1 MASSRPIML
10 GAAAFLVAAQYLV
23 VPAASASDS
32 QEGQA
37 IGEHRASPQVY
48 YKEPPPPHTLG
59 KPFELMDH
67 DGKTVTNASYPGKW
81 LVMFFGFTGCR
92 ESCPVG
98 LDALGT
104 ALDALGPEADKV
116 QPLFVDVSLEEP
128 DFIGLK
134 QFVSNFHPKLVGL
147 TGTRAQNFTVVRDFK
162 VRREYGRMM
171 MVRGSK
177 ETGMRMN
184 HTSYFYIVDPQG
196 VTRGYF
202 MHDLEPK
209 KMAETIAAHLK
220 RQQASN

>member
-1 MASSRPIML
+1 MASFRPIML
-10 GAAAFLVAAQYLV
+10 GAVALLMAAQNLVAPEARAIDQ
-23 VPAASASDS
+23 
-32 QEGQA
+32 QGQA
-37 IGEHRASPQVY
+37 VGEYTASPQVY
-48 YKEPPPPHTLG
+48 YKEPPSPHTLG
-59 KPFELMDH
+59 KPFELLDH

-104 ALDALGPEADKV
+104 ALDALGAEADKV

-171 MVRGSK
+171 MVRGTK

-184 HTSYFYIVDPQG
+184 HTSYFYLVDPTG
-196 VTRGYF
+196 VTRAYF
-202 MHDLEPK
+202 LHDLPPE
-209 KMAETIAAHLK
+209 KMAETMGAHLK
-220 RQQASN
+220 RQQVSN

>member
-1 MASSRPIML
+1 MASSKSTML
-10 GAAAFLVAAQYLV
+10 GAAALLIAAQYLV
-23 VPAASASDS
+23 APGASADDS

-37 IGEHRASPQVY
+37 IGAQTASPQMY

-59 KPFELMDH
+59 KPFDLLDH

-98 LDALGT
+98 LDALGA
-104 ALDALGPEADKV
+104 ALDALGSEADKV

-134 QFVSNFHPKLVGL
+134 QFVSNFHPKFVGL

-171 MVRGSK
+171 MVRGTK

-184 HTSYFYIVDPQG
+184 HTSYFYIVDPKG

-202 MHDLEPK
+202 LHDLPPE
-209 KMAETIAAHLK
+209 KMAETIEAHLR